1 MTVRRVVVDHVLLVV
16 RDLEASRR
24 FYRAALAPL
33 GIQELK
39 VESDGV
45 AFGADCM
52 DDFAVFAG
60 RSPTTGAHVAF
71 DAPSREAVD
80 AFYAVA
86 LAHGGRHRG
95 APGVWAQ
102 YSERYYAAYVWDPD
116 GNLVGLT
123 RSWWS
128 SPGSHHRRDSA
139 MPRPVGDRRRSTSPR
154 STPVSLVLRTRS

>member
-24 FYRAALAPL
+24 FYRAALAAL

-45 AFGADCM
+45 AFGAEGM

-80 AFYAVA
+80 AFYAAA

-95 APGVWAQ
+95 SPGMWAQ
-102 YSERYYAAYVWDPD
+102 YSERYYAAYVWDPGD
-116 GNLVGLT
+116 NNIG
-123 RSWWS
+123 RSS
-128 SPGSHHRRDSA
+128 TALSPSPPSRPSA
-139 MPRPVGDRRRSTSPR
+139 NPGRLSGPQEGVAGTAEDR
-154 STPVSLVLRTRS
+154 